1 MTAAASMK
9 LTINGLMGAQRG
21 ILSIYQ
27 TNKQTKNMKKKESLK
42 KKETNPQTLQKKRKA
57 AEHHGRTSS
66 ESYLCRDG
74 DLSGKVQSLAD
85 W

>member
-1 MTAAASMK
+1 MTAAASMN

-42 KKETNPQTLQKKRKA
+42 KKKQTPKPSKKRGKQQSITEEPPPKA
-57 AEHHGRTSS
+57 ISAKMET
-66 ESYLCRDG
+66 
-74 DLSGKVQSLAD
+74 SLARCRA
-85 W
+85 

>member
-27 TNKQTKNMKKKESLK
+27 TNKQTKNMGKKKL
-42 KKETNPQTLQKKRKA
+42 KKRKKQTPKPSKKRGKQQSIVEEPPPKA
-57 AEHHGRTSS
+57 ISAET
-66 ESYLCRDG
+66 ET
-74 DLSGKVQSLAD
+74 SLARCGA
-85 W
+85 